1 MTQMK
6 SEGYIRCTEAVGSMC
21 SKLMAHIRSK
31 WSGASAICPSDA
43 CACAIFLA
51 VDLRTELRLCSGQ
64 GYDVAFQ
71 ALAAVS
77 LFSETVA
84 TAQHY
89 WVDVRP
95 RGFQHKVRD
104 TVFEQCRRY
113 TKGRYGSLRGLS
125 GAVRC
130 RNAPCGR
137 NGRGKAEGCPGNRS
151 GSASL
156 SAHLA
161 QLHTSRARLRQQQR
175 RTSQTGPDKHQTEA
189 VRVKGSRLDNVPS
202 SEACSRDI
210 PH

>member
-1 MTQMK
+1 
-6 SEGYIRCTEAVGSMC
+6 MC

-31 WSGASAICPSDA
+31 WSGASAVCPFEA
-43 CACAIFLA
+43 CACAIFPA
-51 VDLRTELRLCSGQ
+51 VDLRTELRLRSSQ
-64 GYDVAFQ
+64 SYDVA
-71 ALAAVS
+71 AIS
-77 LFSETVA
+77 LFSDTVA

-104 TVFEQCRRY
+104 DVFARWRRY
-113 TKGRYGSLRGLS
+113 TKGRYRSLRGLS

-130 RNAPCGR
+130 RYAPCGR

-161 QLHTSRARLRQQQR
+161 QLYPSRARLRQQQR

-189 VRVKGSRLDNVPS
+189 VRGKGSRLDNVPS
-202 SEACSRDI
+202 SETCSRDI